1 MLEETL
7 LSTEEERLFEISTP
21 KHVRPQ
27 GVGDNECSEMVT
39 CGLQVD
45 PFSQATGDL
54 LLKMLMAVLHMVN
67 LQNTSLCST
76 TFTDVNYTYCL
87 IKVLDICVIVLCW
100 VLFVLLLYCFFYVYL
115 FLFVLSVL
123 V

>member
-39 CGLQVD
+39 FGLQVD
-45 PFSQATGDL
+45 SVSRPVMM
-54 LLKMLMAVLHMVN
+54 LLKMLMAVLHTVN
-67 LQNTSLCST
+67 LQTTSLCST

-87 IKVLDICVIVLCW
+87 IKVLDICVIVLYW
-100 VLFVLLLYCFFYVYL
+100 GLFVLLLYCFFYVYL